1 MPSRP
6 RRAFRFLGYALVAF
20 CGVAAILWPPQSV
33 SHAATSPLVY
43 VWITFLIVGGLACA
57 AGAAWD
63 AWLGEYIGL
72 WPLITAFAVFAVS
85 ALATGRLVAASG
97 GACLLAIACW
107 LVARWQEVAVLR
119 REATRQQQAGR

>member
-43 VWITFLIVGGLACA
+43 VWITFLIVGGLVCA

-85 ALATGRLVAASG
+85 ALATGLVAASG